1 MLNKIQERIKIQNI
15 MFALVVYE
23 FCATCHRRI
32 ATTVMGANVVL
43 VFEKKGTHDVNPRAL
58 HTLPL
63 NSKMA

>member
-15 MFALVVYE
+15 IFALVVYE

-43 VFEKKGTHDVNPRAL
+43 VFEKKGTHGR
-58 HTLPL
+58 
-63 NSKMA
+63 